1 MSGSEKKKKVDRA
14 GCRSL
19 EQRRFPFH
27 FRTMCRT
34 ALWAKQKSGGLTV
47 RKSFV
52 RLWERVCLYMSRGWT
67 WRGGGEEDRCG
78 VFVQESL
85 RHTCRHNSRSSY
97 DAASEYARANSYVHE
112 HLWAF
117 SPVDLIQD
125 LCGIWSARGVAKA
138 WGFDYLWTFI
148 VSWQFKSLRL
158 LPLSTIL

>member
-112 HLWAF
+112 HLWAGLLEVWPRREV
-117 SPVDLIQD
+117 SIICEPL
-125 LCGIWSARGVAKA
+125 LCLGSLKV
-138 WGFDYLWTFI
+138 WGFFLCPPYCN
-148 VSWQFKSLRL
+148 KH
-158 LPLSTIL
+158 LPDPRE